1 MGNIILLTGAPGSGK
16 TTAIREILRRIPIE
30 AGGFYTAEIREGR
43 RRVGF
48 RIITLAGQEGVMSHV
63 NFRSRHRVG
72 RYGVDLSAIAGI
84 AVKSLRRAMQEK
96 GLVVID
102 EIGPMELLSEAFRQV
117 VMDILESEAD
127 VLGSIVR
134 RSIPFS
140 DEIKKRPG
148 VRVIEIH
155 PGNREA
161 VVGEIAAILGGEG
174 HD

>member
-1 MGNIILLTGAPGSGK
+1 
-16 TTAIREILRRIPIE
+16 
-30 AGGFYTAEIREGR
+30 
-43 RRVGF
+43 
-48 RIITLAGQEGVMSHV
+48 
-63 NFRSRHRVG
+63 
-72 RYGVDLSAIAGI
+72 
-84 AVKSLRRAMQEK
+84 MQEK